1 MVGRAFGTLPGR
13 IQTVPLA
20 ELVGITVAL
29 QRTSGECHFALDCQG
44 VIDGIRHGPQWKHD
58 ANSAAWLDFWEAYE
72 GHPGPCHFKKVK
84 SHLEE
89 GDVGVHITR
98 EDFTANQAADEC
110 AKDGA
115 RMARLPQHIIQQ
127 VIDIDNKAVRV
138 QRRLTEVAL
147 QVAIQTPSLYSATSQ
162 ADRVARS
169 RASRA
174 QRHLNVEQAL
184 QETTHSVSCSAQ
196 GKFCTVCRGRPTK
209 ELGMLDWLVSQCLR
223 KPHQIHQ
230 SHELSCTRELWWC
243 RKCGAYGSAK
253 IGKGLQSLCHP
264 PTAWGKKVLA
274 KLLDGRLP
282 PGLKAWPDVLGAG
295 QGAEE

>member
-1 MVGRAFGTLPGR
+1 VVGRAYGTLPGR

-29 QRTSGECHFALDCQG
+29 QRTIGECHFVLDCQS
-44 VIDGIRHGPQWKHD
+44 VIDGIRHGPQWKHE

-72 GHPGPCHFKKVK
+72 GHPGPCQFKKVK

-110 AKDGA
+110 ASEGA

-147 QVAIQTPSLYSATSQ
+147 QVAIQTPSIYSATSG

-174 QRHLNVEQAL
+174 QRQSNVEQAL
-184 QETTHSVSCSAQ
+184 QETTHSVIEKGGYKLCV
-196 GKFCTVCRGRPTK
+196 VCRGRPTK
-209 ELGMLDWLVSQCLR
+209 GCGTLEWLASLCPGR
-223 KPHQIHQ
+223 PHQIHQ
-230 SHELSCTRELWWC
+230 SHDVSCTRELWWC
-243 RKCGAYGSAK
+243 RKCGAYSSAK
-253 IGKGLQSLCHP
+253 ISAGLQGTCHR
-264 PTAWGKKVLA
+264 PTDWGKKVLS
-274 KLLDGRLP
+274 KLMDGRLP
-282 PGLKAWPDVLGAG
+282 PGLKTWPDELGKGLGAG
-295 QGAEE
+295 